1 MSDVRTFGAAGDGTT
16 DDTDAIIH
24 ALKDGEGTI
33 DFGRGDYLI
42 TRTITIELDKLGRIG
57 VVGLGGTPK
66 IIMAGAGPAFHVVGT
81 HGANAQPSAFKPE
94 VWERQR
100 MPTFMNLEIE
110 GRHAEA
116 SGILI
121 EGTMQSTFEGMLLRK
136 LKHGIHVRNR
146 ARNVLIS
153 HCHIYD
159 NTGIGVF
166 FENLNLHQA
175 IIIGSHISYCQRS
188 GIKIVGSEIRNL
200 HITGNDIE
208 YNNVKGAGEPT
219 ADIWIDSTSDKASVR
234 EATIASNTIQ
244 ATYSPGGAN
253 VRIVGHNPEKNHK
266 AGLISISGN
275 LIGSQETNVDLQACR
290 GVVLSG
296 NVIYSGHKRNL
307 VVEGS
312 RNIVLSGNCF
322 DHNPD
327 YEPNQLCTG
336 IRVADSTD
344 VVISGTVIQDS
355 QTGKHTVKDV
365 AQFER
370 EALVELIRCRRTTVS
385 GCHIVDGVPIGLL
398 LDGCSQ
404 TSVTGCQVLESRE
417 TKLSARPVV
426 WRGAGAGNFFDGNVI
441 QPGTAGA
448 LEVDPAADVKQ
459 GTNRLD

>member
-1 MSDVRTFGAAGDGTT
+1 MSDVRTFGAAGDGKT

-42 TRTITIELDKLGRIG
+42 TRTITIELDKLGRLG

-81 HGANAQPSAFKPE
+81 HGANAQPSGFKPE
-94 VWERQR
+94 IWERQR

-121 EGTMQSTFEGMLLRK
+121 EGTMQSTFEGVLLRK

-166 FENLNLHQA
+166 FEDLNLHQA

-208 YNNVKGAGEPT
+208 YNNVKGANRRPIFGSTQHRTRLPSAKPRSRATRSKPRT
-219 ADIWIDSTSDKASVR
+219 APAARTC
-234 EATIASNTIQ
+234 
-244 ATYSPGGAN
+244 
-253 VRIVGHNPEKNHK
+253 
-266 AGLISISGN
+266 
-275 LIGSQETNVDLQACR
+275 GS
-290 GVVLSG
+290 
-296 NVIYSGHKRNL
+296 
-307 VVEGS
+307 
-312 RNIVLSGNCF
+312 
-322 DHNPD
+322 
-327 YEPNQLCTG
+327 
-336 IRVADSTD
+336 
-344 VVISGTVIQDS
+344 
-355 QTGKHTVKDV
+355 
-365 AQFER
+365 
-370 EALVELIRCRRTTVS
+370 
-385 GCHIVDGVPIGLL
+385 
-398 LDGCSQ
+398 
-404 TSVTGCQVLESRE
+404 SVTIRKRI
-417 TKLSARPVV
+417 TR
-426 WRGAGAGNFFDGNVI
+426 RG
-441 QPGTAGA
+441 
-448 LEVDPAADVKQ
+448 
-459 GTNRLD
+459 